1 MLAWYARRFSVLFDL
16 WTDIRILMKLR
27 EHSGP
32 AETLKM
38 IQERLAE
45 ARHSY
50 ERLDQTDEELKELKD
65 DEENS

>member
-1 MLAWYARRFSVLFDL
+1 MLAWYARRFSILFDL
-16 WTDIRILMKLR
+16 WTDIRVLMKLR

-38 IQERLAE
+38 IQERL
-45 ARHSY
+45 
-50 ERLDQTDEELKELKD
+50 DQTDEELKEIND